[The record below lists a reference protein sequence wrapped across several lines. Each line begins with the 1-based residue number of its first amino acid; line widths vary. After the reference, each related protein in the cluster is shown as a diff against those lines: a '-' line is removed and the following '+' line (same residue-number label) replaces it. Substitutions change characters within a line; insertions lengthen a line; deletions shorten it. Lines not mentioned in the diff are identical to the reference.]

1 MKTFIYVTVAIVIGF
16 CTAKSFTASAQMK
29 VPKKTFINLLNN
41 GKYDEVYLQAK
52 RLRGSIYGKNALLDY
67 FIAKSLC
74 LDGHKEK
81 SEEEFQKIFKNYRL
95 SANQKQFLNK
105 EIDDCFSSPVTTA
118 TPSNLTSASF
128 NYLNDAR
135 LPQGGVSGKMGYVIT
150 DCFKPDQYADFSKAK
165 SEDELNERLFG
176 LNQAAAARKKLD
188 SILPNDYQVK
198 TAGRFMVVTLNQ
210 KNISDSQVDELTQRL
225 ERVFQFYVSYYNLR
239 YPDKLLTVY
248 LLPSSYELRKVADIV
263 HGIKLP
269 ANSLGYSC
277 LADLSLLGIS
287 TPQQLL
293 TLYHEIFHL
302 IVRTDVGDIPAWL
315 DEGLASLYSTSHWEN
330 GVLVSDKVIWR
341 TDILLRASRNRIE
354 SVHVPSVKSMINYSW
369 DSFDGVN
376 NDYKNIC
383 QASVNYSLANHFMIY
398 LQKKDKLKQV
408 ISAYK
413 NRPQV
418 DLESKVEPADNLKI
432 FENTMGESISIT
444 EASFKDW
451 LKSEYGVYLSSVSDN

>member
-1 MKTFIYVTVAIVIGF
+1 MKTLIRIAVTIVISFYSAGF
-16 CTAKSFTASAQMK
+16 FKASAQMK
-29 VPKKTFINLLNN
+29 VPKKTFIGLLNQ

-52 RLRGSIYGKNALLDY
+52 KLRGSIYGKNALLDY

-74 LDGHKEK
+74 LDGYKEK

-105 EIDDCFSSPVTTA
+105 EIDNCFSPSVTT
-118 TPSNLTSASF
+118 TSTLTSASF

-150 DCFKPDQYADFSKAK
+150 DCFKPDQYADFSNAK
-165 SEDELNERLFG
+165 SDDELNERLFG

-188 SILPNDYQVK
+188 SILPDDYEVK
-198 TAGRFMVVTLNQ
+198 NAGRFMVVTLNQ
-210 KNISDSQVDELTQRL
+210 KSISDSRVDQLTQRL

-248 LLPSSYELRKVADIV
+248 LLPSSLELRKVANIV

-287 TPQQLL
+287 TPEQLL

-330 GVLVSDKVIWR
+330 GVLISDKVIWR
-341 TDILLRASRNRIE
+341 TDILLRASRQRIE
-354 SVHVPSVKSMINYSW
+354 SVHVPTIKSMINYSW
-369 DSFDGVN
+369 DSFDGVKA
-376 NDYKNIC
+376 DYKNIC
-383 QASVNYSLANHFMIY
+383 QASVNYSLANHFLIY

-408 ISAYK
+408 INAYK
-413 NRPQV
+413 NRPEV
-418 DLESKVEPADNLKI
+418 DLAAKVEPADNLKI
-432 FENTMGESISIT
+432 FEDTMGEKISVT
-444 EASFKDW
+444 ELAFKDW
-451 LKSEYGVYLSSVSDN
+451 IQIEYGIYLSSASY